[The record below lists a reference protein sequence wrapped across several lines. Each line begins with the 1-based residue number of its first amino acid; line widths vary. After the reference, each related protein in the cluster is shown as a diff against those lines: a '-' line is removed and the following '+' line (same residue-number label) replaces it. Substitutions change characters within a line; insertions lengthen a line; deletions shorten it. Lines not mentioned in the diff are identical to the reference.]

1 MTGWGQFTEW
11 IEHLGTGSM
20 VTLYV
25 IIFGGL
31 FLLCVNAFVERA
43 LKDNIKS
50 LIISKYIFN
59 YCVLFLLVGS
69 IILGLIL

>member
-1 MTGWGQFTEW
+1 MTDWEQFTEW
-11 IEHLGTGSM
+11 IEHLGTGSI

-31 FLLCVNAFVERA
+31 FLLCINALVERA
-43 LKDNIKS
+43 LKDNIKN
-50 LIISKYIFN
+50 LIISKYIYN

-69 IILGLIL
+69 IILGLTL